1 MQAPI
6 FLLRPHASR
15 CESGSPL
22 GSPALNNLAATL
34 GGHADSKPMVSFAP
48 QVAWLEGSFHFM
60 ARFWPLLSAKSIR

>member
-22 GSPALNNLAATL
+22 GSSALNDLAATL
-34 GGHADSKPMVSFAP
+34 GSHASSKPMVSFAP

-60 ARFWPLLSAKSIR
+60 ARFWLLLSAKSIR